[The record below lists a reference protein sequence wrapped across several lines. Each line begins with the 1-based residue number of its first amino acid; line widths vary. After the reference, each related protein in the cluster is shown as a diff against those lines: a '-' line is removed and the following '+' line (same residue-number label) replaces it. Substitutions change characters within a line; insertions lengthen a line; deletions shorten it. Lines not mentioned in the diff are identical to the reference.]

1 MTCGQAKQM
10 LMDLALAEA
19 GPVERKQV
27 QEHLQ
32 VCDACRAQLTDLD
45 LARKLLVQ
53 GLPQE
58 EVPRRIAFVGAS
70 QEAGL
75 FGRSGF
81 WRRAFAVPVGVAAAV
96 ALLVGALALARVRV
110 VLEQERWEIAFGASQ
125 QRAAPATGSA
135 SAGLAAPATGSAAAG
150 PVSAGL
156 TREQVAGLVDAAVH
170 QSEARQQAEAEA
182 LIGTAAARLERRQ
195 RAAFAS
201 LAEQMRYFERTQTIF
216 YKDADRNRLALE
228 MVASRLPAEKGE
240 QP

>member
-32 VCDACRAQLTDLD
+32 VCDACRDQLTDLD

-125 QRAAPATGSA
+125 QRVAPATGSA
-135 SAGLAAPATGSAAAG
+135 SAGLASPATGSAAAG

-156 TREQVAGLVDAAVH
+156 SREQVAGLVDAAVR
-170 QSEARQQAEAEA
+170 QSEARQQAETEA
-182 LIGTAAARLERRQ
+182 LIGTASAQLERRQ
-195 RAAFAS
+195 RVAFAS

-216 YKDADRNRLALE
+216 YKDADRNRLALK

-240 QP
+240 RP

>member
-1 MTCGQAKQM
+1 MTCEKAKQM

-75 FGRSGF
+75 FGGSGF

-135 SAGLAAPATGSAAAG
+135 SAG

-170 QSEARQQAEAEA
+170 QSEVRQQAEAEA
-182 LIGTAAARLERRQ
+182 LIGTAAAQLERRQ

-240 QP
+240 RP

>member
-1 MTCGQAKQM
+1 MTCEQARQM

-19 GPVERKQV
+19 GPVERKRV

-32 VCDACRAQLTDLD
+32 GCEACRAQLADLD
-45 LARKLLVQ
+45 LTRKLLVQ

-58 EVPRRIAFVGAS
+58 EVPRRIAFVAANE
-70 QEAGL
+70 EAGL
-75 FGRSGF
+75 FGRSGL

-125 QRAAPATGSA
+125 QAAAQATGSL
-135 SAGLAAPATGSAAAG
+135 SAG

-156 TREQVAGLVDAAVH
+156 TREQVAGLVDAAVR

-182 LIGTAAARLERRQ
+182 LIGTAATQLERRQ

-201 LAEQMRYFERTQTIF
+201 LAKQMRYFERTQTIF

-240 QP
+240 RP

>member
-1 MTCGQAKQM
+1 MTCGQAKQI

-75 FGRSGF
+75 FGRSGL

-135 SAGLAAPATGSAAAG
+135 SAG

-156 TREQVAGLVDAAVH
+156 SREQVAGLVDAAVR

-182 LIGTAAARLERRQ
+182 LIGTASAQLERRQ

-240 QP
+240 RP

>member
-1 MTCGQAKQM
+1 MTCEKAKQM

-75 FGRSGF
+75 FGGSGF

-135 SAGLAAPATGSAAAG
+135 SAGLASPTTGSASAG

-170 QSEARQQAEAEA
+170 QSEVRQQAEAEA
-182 LIGTAAARLERRQ
+182 LIGTAAAQLERRQ

-240 QP
+240 RP

>member
-58 EVPRRIAFVGAS
+58 EVPRRIAFVAAN

-125 QRAAPATGSA
+125 QRAAPATGSP
-135 SAGLAAPATGSAAAG
+135 SAGLL
-150 PVSAGL
+150 SAGL
-156 TREQVAGLVDAAVH
+156 TREQVAGLVDAAVR
-170 QSEARQQAEAEA
+170 QSEVRQQAEAEA
-182 LIGTAAARLERRQ
+182 LIGTAAAQLERRQ

-240 QP
+240 RP

>member
-75 FGRSGF
+75 FGRSGL

-135 SAGLAAPATGSAAAG
+135 SAG

-156 TREQVAGLVDAAVH
+156 SREQVAGLVDAAVR

-182 LIGTAAARLERRQ
+182 LIGTASAQLERRQ

-240 QP
+240 RP